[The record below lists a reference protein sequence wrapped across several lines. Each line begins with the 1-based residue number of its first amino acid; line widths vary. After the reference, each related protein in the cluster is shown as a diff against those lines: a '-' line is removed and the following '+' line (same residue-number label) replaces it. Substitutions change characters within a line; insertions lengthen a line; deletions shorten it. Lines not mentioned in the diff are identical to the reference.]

1 MKTHENDMK
10 TFHSKM
16 KTYEKNKVYH
26 SVSYCFLAI
35 FMLTF
40 EFAGTLKKPKTLA
53 GQAFKAYYD

>member
-16 KTYEKNKVYH
+16 KTHEKNKVYH

-35 FMLTF
+35 FMLTLRLQ
-40 EFAGTLKKPKTLA
+40 GTLKRLK
-53 GQAFKAYYD
+53 KAVK